1 VFRRQ
6 FAVIFSSC
14 GQGGTVMTIIGDNFR
29 NRPGA
34 KCIFGNTSTSLL
46 FINSKTASCVS
57 PPSLLK
63 QRHMVNLTIMLSF
76 DDIANP
82 DVSFNCPGFSQPT
95 PSDQCTPYQSRVDR
109 FYYYINP
116 TVTRVRPHSG
126 PVTGG
131 TSITI
136 EGSGFYPELM
146 SISSCYNGQAFQ
158 SAQTIGVLPLD
169 LNVTDFST
177 TVTKVVCP
185 VTLPAA
191 VGLNTIFFSMNSQQP
206 AINSPIPG
214 YKDQRSNRYVSR
226 CPLHSGIFFNFQP
239 LVTRHIS

>member
-1 VFRRQ
+1 
-6 FAVIFSSC
+6 
-14 GQGGTVMTIIGDNFR
+14 MTIIGDNFR

-34 KCIFGNTSTSLL
+34 KCIFGDISTSLL
-46 FINSKTASCVS
+46 FINSRTASCVS

-82 DVSFNCPGFSQPT
+82 DPSFNCPGFSQPT
-95 PSDQCTPYQSRVDR
+95 PTDQCVPYQSRVDR

-126 PVTGG
+126 PLTGG

-146 SISSCYNGQAFQ
+146 SISSCYNGQTIGTSQ
-158 SAQTIGVLPLD
+158 LIGVLPLD
-169 LNVTDFST
+169 RNVTDFST

-185 VTLPAA
+185 VTQPAA

-214 YKDQRSNRYVSR
+214 YKDQRSNRCVSQ
-226 CPLHSGIFFNFQP
+226 CPLYSDVFFNFQP